1 MPFYPDEGRGDDIE
15 IENKYDLNVDSI
27 VESDDDSDSFLIK
40 SNKKEKDLVSGI
52 DHEELKKRIENFAL
66 DNKEEEIIIEDEEGV
81 PSIQDFEVKET
92 RKEEKDELNILEKN
106 HVFPEGK
113 KIKINQKNK
122 PVSNETLNWYMKI
135 SGLPIFLITLYSLL
149 VLGREYLIAIS
160 SNLTNFAQNIYW
172 FDNLKWPFEILVFLI
187 VTYIVIKREKQ
198 LPRIAG
204 ITCLLIGFS
213 AGVIIAVVKLFWYR
227 EMWNI
232 FYLSAE
238 SIFLAATGLVVGL
251 LSSALFYE
259 EYE

>member
-15 IENKYDLNVDSI
+15 IENKYDLNADS
-27 VESDDDSDSFLIK
+27 VKESDDDSGSFLIK
-40 SNKKEKDLVSGI
+40 SNKEKKDLVSGI

-66 DNKEEEIIIEDEEGV
+66 DNKEEEIITEDDEGV
-81 PSIQDFEVKET
+81 PSIKDFEANK
-92 RKEEKDELNILEKN
+92 ILEDKEDKINVSEEN
-106 HVFPEGK
+106 HVFPEEK
-113 KIKINQKNK
+113 KLKPIKKKKQ
-122 PVSNETLNWYMKI
+122 VSNETLNWYMKI
-135 SGLPIFLITLYSLL
+135 SGIPIFLITLYSLL
-149 VLGREYLIAIS
+149 VLGREYLITIS
-160 SNLTNFAQNIYW
+160 SNLTNFAQSMYW

-187 VTYIVIKREKQ
+187 TTYVIVKREKQ

-204 ITCLLIGFS
+204 ITCVVIGFS

-238 SIFLAATGLVVGL
+238 SIFLGVTGLVVGL
-251 LSSALFYE
+251 LASALFYE